1 MPFSDPLRR
10 KEYVREWEAERRATW
25 FAGKVCEECG
35 SAANLELDHR
45 DPATKVSHR
54 IWTWATGRREAEL
67 AKCRPLCR
75 PCHRAKTNTEIARG
89 ERIGVAKLTED
100 AVREIRASDLANRE
114 LGRRYGVDEKA
125 VREVRRGATWKHV
138 A

>member
-1 MPFSDPLRR
+1 VIQLAAVNTFASGRPGARSD
-10 KEYVREWEAERRATW
+10 W
-25 FAGKVCEECG
+25 FAGKVCEKCG
-35 SAANLELDHR
+35 SPDNQELDHR

-54 IWTWATGRREAEL
+54 IWTWSAGRREAEL

-89 ERIGVAKLTED
+89 EKIGVSKLTD
-100 AVREIRASDLANRE
+100 NAVREIRASSLSHRH
-114 LGRRYGVDEKA
+114 LGRLYGVDEKA
-125 VREVRRGATWKHV
+125 IREVRRGATWKHV